1 MKIALCDDERILLS
15 ALENNIRT
23 ILDQRSITY
32 ELECFEDGYDLIRH
46 YRDFDVIFM
55 DIDMPIMDG
64 LSTAKLIREKD
75 KCCRVVFL
83 TSFGEFVY
91 KAFEVNAFRCMVKPI
106 DSLELAGILEAVVN
120 DMKTS
125 QKKLI
130 SIETQH
136 NKFMQ
141 LNMDDIL
148 YIETVH
154 RGVRLHTAHQ
164 VIESTLLM
172 KDVEAILP
180 HNQFFR
186 THISFLVNMGQIRE
200 SRSTEIVMN
209 NHDIVL
215 LSRLKA
221 SKFKSAFI
229 AFIKSG
235 TILP

>member
-15 ALENNIRT
+15 ALEKNIRT

-32 ELECFEDGYDLIRH
+32 ELECFEDGYDLIRY

-91 KAFEVNAFRCMVKPI
+91 KTFEVNAFRCMIKPV
-106 DSLELAGILEAVVN
+106 DVLELASILDAVVQ
-120 DMKTS
+120 DMKVS
-125 QKKLI
+125 KKKMVSL
-130 SIETQH
+130 ETQR
-136 NKFMQ
+136 NKFVQ
-141 LNMDDIL
+141 LNIDDIM
-148 YIETVH
+148 YVETVH
-154 RGVRLHTAHQ
+154 RGVRVHTSQQ
-164 VIESTLLM
+164 VIDSTLLM
-172 KDVEAILP
+172 KGVEAILP
-180 HNQFFR
+180 QSQFFR

-200 SRSTEIVMN
+200 SRSSEIVMN
-209 NHDIVL
+209 NQEIVL

-221 SKFKSAFI
+221 SKFKSTFVN
-229 AFIKSG
+229 FIKSSMG
-235 TILP
+235 